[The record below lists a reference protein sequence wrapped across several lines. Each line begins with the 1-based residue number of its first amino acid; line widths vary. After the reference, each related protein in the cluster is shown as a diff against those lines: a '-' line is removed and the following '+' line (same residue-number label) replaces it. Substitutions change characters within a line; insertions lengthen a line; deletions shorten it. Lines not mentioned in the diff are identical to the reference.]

1 MRFLAKSF
9 IVSRILFFCVLLFP
23 LNTISQAH
31 DGASDWPQYGGSD
44 SGTRYSN
51 HSQINLKNIKSLEV
65 AWTYRTGELD
75 RRSAEMN
82 INSSN
87 ENTPIIADGKL
98 IVCTPFNRIIALNPV
113 TGEEKWVF
121 DPNVSTGL
129 KLPFQYVCRGI
140 SQWVDKK
147 GIEETHCKH
156 RLFIPVNDLRVIAI
170 DAGDG
175 KLCKDF
181 GNNGAVHI
189 EQSRPAA
196 FEGEIRLNSP
206 VAVVNNVIV
215 VGSTIVD
222 GYRADAPFGTV
233 KAFDAKTGKKV
244 WEFDPIPKELNV
256 GGGNVWT
263 AMAVDER
270 RDLVYLP
277 TSSPSPDF
285 YGGLRPGDNRWANS
299 LVALKASSGEL
310 VWAQQLVRHDI
321 WDYDL
326 PSQPTL
332 LEVNVNGIQI
342 PAVIQT
348 TKQGYVFTFN
358 RETGEP
364 IFPLNE
370 IDIPV
375 TSISDDNSVK
385 TQPIPSK
392 PPQLVPDRL
401 NPKDAFGFTPIDY
414 IACRRKISKYRS
426 EGTFTPISEQGT
438 IFYPSTAGGAN
449 WGGNSFDH
457 KRRMLFVNTSR
468 VAQVITMIPKA
479 DKDSTQTLSLT
490 SKDDISPQNGTP
502 YTVKREWLLS
512 PFGAPCSPP
521 PWGGLTAINVDSGEI
536 VWDVPLGSIRDK
548 LPIPLPINTNL
559 GTPNIGGPIA
569 TRSGLIF
576 IAAAQDNYLRAF
588 DASNGKELWKDK
600 LPAGGQT
607 TPMTYMAG
615 GKQHVVITSGQ
626 HLWFQTPPGDYVVAY
641 ALPDDLNLDN

>member
-1 MRFLAKSF
+1 MRLLAKGV
-9 IVSRILFFCVLLFP
+9 ILYRILFFCILFFS
-23 LNTISQAH
+23 LNTISNAF
-31 DGASDWPQYGGSD
+31 DGESDWPQYGGSD

-51 HSQINLKNIKSLEV
+51 HSQINLKNIKSLEI
-65 AWTYRTGELD
+65 AWIYRTGELD

-87 ENTPIIADGKL
+87 ENTPVIADGKL
-98 IVCTPFNRIIALNPV
+98 IVCTPFNRIIALDPS
-113 TGEEKWVF
+113 TGEEQWVF
-121 DPNVSTGL
+121 DPNVSTGQ

-140 SQWVDKK
+140 SQWIDSK

-181 GNNGAVHI
+181 GDNGTVHI

-206 VAVVNNVIV
+206 VAVVNDVIV

-233 KAFDAKTGKKV
+233 KAFDAKTGHKV

-263 AMAVDER
+263 AMAVDEL
-270 RDLVYLP
+270 RDIVYLP

-299 LVALKASSGEL
+299 LVALKASSGDL
-310 VWAQQLVRHDI
+310 LWAQQLVRHDI

-332 LEVNVNGIQI
+332 LDVNLNGIQI

-348 TKQGYVFTFN
+348 TKQGYVFSFN

-370 IDIPV
+370 IDTPV
-375 TSISDDNSVK
+375 NFINDDSLSK
-385 TQPIPSK
+385 SQPIPSK

-401 NPKDAFGFTPIDY
+401 NPKDAFGFTPLDY
-414 IACRRKISKYRS
+414 LACRRKISKYRS
-426 EGTFTPISEQGT
+426 EGTFTPISKEGT
-438 IFYPSTAGGAN
+438 VFYPSTAGGAN
-449 WGGNSFDH
+449 WGGSSFDH
-457 KRRMLFVNTSR
+457 ERRLLFVNTSR
-468 VAQVITMIPKA
+468 VAQIITMIPKVE
-479 DKDSTQTLSLT
+479 KGSPQSVSLT

-536 VWDVPLGSIRDK
+536 AWDVPLGSIKDK

-615 GKQHVVITSGQ
+615 GKQYVVITSGQ

-641 ALPDDLNLDN
+641 ALPDDLHLDN